1 MLWAYDGSH
10 VRVKDM
16 FINID
21 NPAYLYSQ
29 EPAVGT
35 DYSSRANVFA
45 DKCNIP
51 LRPLNYRSD
60 NDYYIYQGFGCN
72 NEGEEGHFCFRCPNG
87 IADTWSVHRTGGGAA
102 ALKLYNNN
110 YNTTRTMV
118 LGRKPFKGM
127 ELLPTTSGR
136 HLLKMHIAYKGY
148 TNDSD
153 MFRRLMISASVR
165 DSDGHDRIYWSTLHG
180 RWVDDSASE
189 WINDENLTQ
198 KCLEIPLDLVENN
211 PVDVRIYFC
220 WFSSSGFVY
229 IDPALELE
237 PVVSE

>member
-1 MLWAYDGSH
+1 
-10 VRVKDM
+10 
-16 FINID
+16 
-21 NPAYLYSQ
+21 
-29 EPAVGT
+29 
-35 DYSSRANVFA
+35 
-45 DKCNIP
+45 
-51 LRPLNYRSD
+51 
-60 NDYYIYQGFGCN
+60 
-72 NEGEEGHFCFRCPNG
+72 
-87 IADTWSVHRTGGGAA
+87 
-102 ALKLYNNN
+102 
-110 YNTTRTMV
+110 MV

-136 HLLKMHIAYKGY
+136 HLLKMHVAYKGY
-148 TNDSD
+148 MDDSD

-165 DSDGHDRIYWSTLHG
+165 DGDGHDRIYWSTLHG

>member
-1 MLWAYDGSH
+1 
-10 VRVKDM
+10 
-16 FINID
+16 
-21 NPAYLYSQ
+21 
-29 EPAVGT
+29 
-35 DYSSRANVFA
+35 
-45 DKCNIP
+45 
-51 LRPLNYRSD
+51 
-60 NDYYIYQGFGCN
+60 
-72 NEGEEGHFCFRCPNG
+72 
-87 IADTWSVHRTGGGAA
+87 
-102 ALKLYNNN
+102 
-110 YNTTRTMV
+110 MV

-127 ELLPTTSGR
+127 ELLPTASGR

-148 TNDSD
+148 TDDSD
-153 MFRRLMISASVR
+153 MFRRLIVSATVR
-165 DSDGHDRIYWSTLHG
+165 DSDGNDSSYWSTLHG

-229 IDPALELE
+229 IDPAIELE